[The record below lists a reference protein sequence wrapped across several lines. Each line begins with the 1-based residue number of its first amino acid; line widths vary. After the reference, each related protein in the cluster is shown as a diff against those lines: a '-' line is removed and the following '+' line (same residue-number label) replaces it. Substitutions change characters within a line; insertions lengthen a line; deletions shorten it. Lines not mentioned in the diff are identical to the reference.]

1 VLRQQLGLATPI
13 IALTASAINGEKQK
27 CLAAGMNDYLTKPF
41 YEEELLTLVHEWL
54 LGTHSTAETGE
65 SPAPPPAAA
74 PPVPGLYKLD
84 MLLDMARGNQNFVAT
99 MLQTFINGTYA
110 SLRDLGHALQIGN
123 VAILRSIAHKLRP
136 SLVHLQI
143 KPVVTLMD
151 SLENWTGPFSYDDLQ
166 PLVEASDRLL
176 RKVLTSMSA
185 ELEALRAAEKE

>member
-1 VLRQQLGLATPI
+1 
-13 IALTASAINGEKQK
+13 
-27 CLAAGMNDYLTKPF
+27 
-41 YEEELLTLVHEWL
+41 
-54 LGTHSTAETGE
+54 
-65 SPAPPPAAA
+65 
-74 PPVPGLYKLD
+74 
-84 MLLDMARGNQNFVAT
+84 VAT

-143 KPVVTLMD
+143 KPVVALMD

-176 RKVLTSMSA
+176 RKVLVSMSA
-185 ELEALRAAEKE
+185 ELEALRAPQKE